1 MRHLHYLE
9 IRNFKGFGDRTRIEL
24 DHPAVLVGPNNCG
37 KTTALQAIALWSQ
50 AVRTWF
56 DRKGQAPPKERTAT
70 GLNRLGVV
78 AVPVRS
84 TRDYWHNMVVRT
96 GNENIPLEITLGVLH
111 DNRVKPVTMRFRCH
125 GDELVYCTPDEST
138 LNMPAFIEAAGRL
151 NVRLLYP
158 MSGIETEEPII
169 QPGRMDVLLGQGQ
182 TAQVLR
188 NLCLMVFREDRA
200 AWSRIEKLMK
210 RLFDVGLEDPSETG
224 RGAIDLFYH
233 QPEVR
238 RPLDIALAGRGLQ
251 QMLLI
256 LAYLHSHPRSVLL
269 IDEPDAHLEILRQR
283 QAYVLLRDVAER
295 NDSQV
300 VLVTHSEV
308 ILGEALDRNLTLLLG
323 GHADELAS
331 RADIVTALR
340 HYGADHYIRAR
351 QQGYVLYVEGGT
363 DLAALQALARKV
375 GHPAADAWD
384 ERANVFYVQD
394 NYPEPDPNSALERV
408 EGGFG
413 VTPRQHFFALRPMLP
428 ELRGLAI
435 LDGNARQREDADE
448 GGLNTTYWRR
458 YEIENYIVTPEV
470 LRACTAHAYRDL
482 PLFDRFRRETDEVL
496 DGLTLDRVFD
506 GRERDFLTWKGMDP
520 DAARLLWEA
529 RTERLKLSDF
539 AEEFF
544 RRLAD
549 KLGHAML
556 LRKRDLHRLVDF
568 MDAEAI
574 AEEVSEKL
582 GLLAELFAGT
592 SGSDQSPL
600 DRQRKRN
607 NRPLAFQVEAVPPS
621 SFPQPAN
628 RYHAMPGTS
637 SVVRSHTP
645 SAYSGRDPPSTLL
658 GLRLGLRR
666 DRRDR
671 SQYRRSAVGAGGNMA
686 GGRGSEDRERNERG
700 SRSVRGHLLLR
711 CRCVGPDLRPRR
723 SRAGGPHFQLRRHLR
738 SHGREERRGTGGVHP
753 GRFDRPLPERRNLGD
768 GNG

>member
-9 IRNFKGFGDRTRIEL
+9 IRNFKGFGDSTRIEL

-96 GNENIPLEITLGVLH
+96 GPRNIPLEITLGVLH
-111 DNRVKPVTMRFRCH
+111 ENRVLPVTMRFRCQ
-125 GDELVYCTPDEST
+125 GDELVYCTPDEAT
-138 LNMPAFIEAAGRL
+138 LNIPEFIEAGAGL

-169 QPGRMDVLLGQGQ
+169 QPGRIDVLLGQGQ

-188 NLCLMVFREDRA
+188 NLCLKVLRENPA
-200 AWSRIEKLMK
+200 AWSRITGMMN
-210 RLFDVGLEDPSETG
+210 RLFAVDLREPVETG
-224 RGAIDLFYH
+224 RGAIDLFYD
-233 QPEVR
+233 QRGVR
-238 RPLDIALAGRGLQ
+238 RPVDLALAGRGLQ

-256 LAYLHSHPRSVLL
+256 LAYLHSHPHSVLL

-283 QAYVLLRDVAER
+283 QAYVLLRDVAAR

-308 ILGEALDRNLTLLLG
+308 ILGEAIDRNLTLLLG
-323 GHADELAS
+323 GRADALAS
-331 RADIVTALR
+331 STDIVNALR
-340 HYGADHYIRAR
+340 HYGTEHYIRAR
-351 QQGYVLYVEGGT
+351 PSGYVLYVEGGT
-363 DLAALQALARKV
+363 DLAVLRALATKLK
-375 GHPAADAWD
+375 HAAADAWD
-384 ERANVFYVQD
+384 QNANVYYIRD
-394 NYPEPDPNSALERV
+394 NYPEPDPDSEIERV

-413 VTPRQHFFALRPMLP
+413 LRPEQHFFALRPMLP
-428 ELRGLAI
+428 DLRGLAI
-435 LDGNARQREDADE
+435 RDRNASRREDTGK
-448 GGLNTTYWRR
+448 GGLFTVHWRR

-496 DGLTLDRVFD
+496 DELTLDLVFD
-506 GRERDFLTWKGMDP
+506 GRNRDFLTWKGMDP

-549 KLGHAML
+549 RLGHAML

-574 AEEVSEKL
+574 ADEVSEKL
-582 GLLAELFAGT
+582 ELLAELFAGT
-592 SGSDQSPL
+592 SGS
-600 DRQRKRN
+600 
-607 NRPLAFQVEAVPPS
+607 EE
-621 SFPQPAN
+621 
-628 RYHAMPGTS
+628 
-637 SVVRSHTP
+637 
-645 SAYSGRDPPSTLL
+645 SA
-658 GLRLGLRR
+658 
-666 DRRDR
+666 
-671 SQYRRSAVGAGGNMA
+671 
-686 GGRGSEDRERNERG
+686 
-700 SRSVRGHLLLR
+700 
-711 CRCVGPDLRPRR
+711 
-723 SRAGGPHFQLRRHLR
+723 
-738 SHGREERRGTGGVHP
+738 
-753 GRFDRPLPERRNLGD
+753 
-768 GNG
+768 